1 MTSMPENFLS
11 GSKPDLPAPGNP
23 ESLAIGWEHWDSA
36 VSRSADPKIE
46 SATGNIVGKGRG
58 KALLDA
64 LFAHSPFLTHV
75 ATSDPAF
82 TLRILDAGPDAALSD
97 ILADLSE
104 RPEGETEASLKT
116 RLRIAKKRAA
126 LTIAMADISSE
137 WPLEKVTGGI
147 SDIAESCLQAACDF
161 GLSEA
166 ARRGVL
172 TLANPEG
179 PSKDSGLV
187 VLGMGKLG
195 ARELNYSSDID
206 IIVFFDPEVMTTDRP
221 DELQPAMVRL
231 VRLVLRIMDERT
243 ADGYVFRTD
252 LRLRPDPS
260 ATPLAISVLAA
271 ESYYESLGQN
281 WERAAMIKARP
292 VAGDLE
298 AGAQFLEWLRPFIW
312 RKNLD
317 FAAIQDIH
325 SIKRQINAHRGIG
338 AIRALG
344 HNVKMGRGG
353 IREIE
358 FFAQTQQLIW
368 GGRIPDLR
376 IARTKEAIDCLVS
389 HEQVLPETAE
399 DLKIAYDF
407 LRRVEHRLQMVDD
420 EQTHTLPDDT
430 DGFDAF
436 AGFMGYPT
444 GEAFAQVLTDH
455 LHKVQ
460 THYGALF
467 GDAPA
472 LSADDSTGEDGGGNL
487 VFTGGEAD
495 PDTLATIRKMGFEE
509 PARVDAQIRAWHHGR
524 YRAMRSTRSR
534 ELLTELMPVLLRAI
548 AKTPEPDKTFLRFD
562 SFLKVLPG
570 GVQLFSMFHSNP
582 HLLSM
587 VVEITGKAPRLA
599 EHMGNHAAI
608 LDSVLTAD
616 FFDPPPDLME
626 LGDELEAH
634 LKPCSLLEDVLIE
647 CRRWANDRRFQVGV
661 QRLNARIKPLEAS
674 RALSDIAET
683 ALGALLPRIAD
694 EFADTCGRVPGGE
707 IAIVALG
714 RLGSREMTAASDL
727 DLIFVYDTDEE
738 ADASDGPKSLAPAQY
753 FGRMTQRMIN
763 SLTAMMAEGPLYEID
778 MRLRPS
784 GTKGPLATSLTAF
797 RKYHDESAWTW
808 ERMALVRARA
818 VAGTGDLRGRVES
831 AIATILGI
839 PVDPDKLLRDA
850 ADMRQRIA
858 KEKTSD
864 CIWDVKNLRGGLV
877 DIAFIVQYLTLRHI
891 DGTPDIRDANT
902 VASLDKL
909 KAAGV
914 LAQAHWQVLMDAQD
928 LWMGLLGILAET
940 IEGTLT
946 KDKENLITGALADD
960 LVRVAGAEDFDSLK
974 RLMMETATAV
984 FDIYR
989 ELIEIPASQLPPLD
1003 NEND

>member
-1 MTSMPENFLS
+1 MPENS
-11 GSKPDLPAPGNP
+11 AISSKPDIPAPGNP
-23 ESLAIGWEHWDSA
+23 ESLAVAWEHWDSA
-36 VSRSADPKIE
+36 VSRIADPKLE
-46 SATGNIVGKGRG
+46 SAAARLARDGRG
-58 KALLDA
+58 KTLLDA
-64 LFAHSPFLTHV
+64 VFGHSPFLCRV
-75 ATSDPAF
+75 AASDPAF
-82 TLRILDAGPDAALSD
+82 TLRIVEDGPDAVLAE
-97 ILADLSE
+97 ILADLA
-104 RPEGETEASLKT
+104 RAPDGETEAALKS
-116 RLRIAKKRAA
+116 RLRNAKKRAA
-126 LTIAMADISSE
+126 LTIAMADIGGD
-137 WPLEKVTGGI
+137 WPLEKVTGGL
-147 SDIAESCLQAACDF
+147 SDLAEGCLMAASDF
-161 GLSEA
+161 CLGEA
-166 ARRGVL
+166 ARREAII
-172 TLANPEG
+172 LADPG
-179 PSKDSGLV
+179 SPSDGSGLV
-187 VLGMGKLG
+187 ILGMGKLG

-206 IIVFFDPEVMTTDRP
+206 IIILFDPEIMRTAKP
-221 DELQPAMVRL
+221 DDLQPAMVRL
-231 VRLVLRIMDERT
+231 ARQMLRIMDERT

-298 AGAQFLEWLRPFIW
+298 AGARFLEWLRPFIW
-312 RKNLD
+312 RKHLD

-344 HNVKMGRGG
+344 HNVKLGGGG

-368 GGRIPDLR
+368 GGRIPELR
-376 IARTKEAIDCLVS
+376 LSRTKEAIDCLVAQ
-389 HEQVLPETAE
+389 EQVTPEVAA
-399 DLKIAYDF
+399 DLKAAYDF
-407 LRRVEHRLQMVDD
+407 LRCVEHRLQMVND
-420 EQTHTLPDDT
+420 EQTHVLPDDPE
-430 DGFDAF
+430 GFDAF
-436 AGFMGYPT
+436 ARFMGFPT
-444 GEAFAQVLTDH
+444 GDAFADVLTGH
-455 LHKVQ
+455 LKRVQ

-472 LSADDSTGEDGGGNL
+472 LSADLGIDGDGGNL

-524 YRAMRSTRSR
+524 YRAMRSTRAR

-548 AKTPEPDKTFLRFD
+548 AGTPEPDKTFLRFD
-562 SFLKVLPG
+562 GFLKVLPG

-582 HLLSM
+582 HLLSL
-587 VVEITGKAPRLA
+587 VVEIAGKAPKLA
-599 EHMGNHAAI
+599 EHMGNHASI

-616 FFDPPPDLME
+616 FFDPPPDLAG
-626 LGDELEAH
+626 LRGELEAQ
-634 LKPCSLLEDVLIE
+634 LKACRDLEDVLIT

-661 QRLNARIKPLEAS
+661 QRLGARIAPLDAS
-674 RALSDIAET
+674 RALSDIAEA
-683 ALGALLPRIAD
+683 ALGALLRAVAD
-694 EFADTCGRVPGGE
+694 DFADTYGRVPGGE
-707 IAIVALG
+707 IAIVAMG

-727 DLIFVYDTDEE
+727 DLIFVYDADPDAEE
-738 ADASDGPKSLAPAQY
+738 SDGPKPLAVGQY
-753 FGRMTQRMIN
+753 FSRLTQRTVNAI
-763 SLTAMMAEGPLYEID
+763 TAMMAEGPLYEVD

-818 VAGTGDLRGRVES
+818 VAGTGDLRGRVEG
-831 AIATILGI
+831 AISTILGD
-839 PVDPDKLLRDA
+839 PVDPEKLLRDA

-891 DGTPDIRDANT
+891 GDHPNIRDANT
-902 VASLDKL
+902 AASLDKL

-914 LAQAHWQVLMDAQD
+914 LATAHWQTLMRAQE
-928 LWMGLLGILAET
+928 LWMGILGLLAET

-946 KDKENLITGALADD
+946 KDKEDLISGALADD
-960 LVRVAGAEDFDSLK
+960 LVRVAGAADFTGLK
-974 RLMMETATAV
+974 RMMMETAQAV
-984 FDIYR
+984 FDIYQD
-989 ELIEIPASQLPPLD
+989 LIDGPAADLPPAED
-1003 NEND
+1003 ATE